1 MLCSAGLQANREL
14 PGLPTIE
21 GVLEPAIFKAG
32 MIAEA
37 NFGDF
42 RKTKWSRSSRT
53 DKGVHS
59 LATVIGLRI
68 LMDEEDYE
76 TGWHHEGVVSY
87 IPSGPHV
94 PAVLGSIQLLLHVM
108 LCGQPLLH
116 MANSMC
122 VHGVVMWC
130 TCCHTSRSEYCSCST

>member
-1 MLCSAGLQANREL
+1 MVCSAGLQANREL

-76 TGWHHEGVVSY
+76 TGWHHEVVVSY
-87 IPSGPHV
+87 TPAAGCRPTCPSSV
-94 PAVLGSIQLLLHVM
+94 MRYTASFACDAVWPTSA
-108 LCGQPLLH
+108 
-116 MANSMC
+116 ANGTLS
-122 VHGVVMWC
+122 V
-130 TCCHTSRSEYCSCST
+130 CS